1 MRHALAGILRRAVA
15 APADARLLDDF
26 LAGRDPDAAFAALV
40 ARHGPVVR
48 AACRR
53 ALGDTPDADDAFQ
66 ATFVVLAR
74 RAADVWPR
82 EAVGAWLY
90 GVAGKVARKARAV
103 RDRRRA
109 REQPLAAAPE
119 PAAPP
124 EPTSLCDAL
133 DRAVRAL
140 PEVYRAAV
148 VACDLQG
155 LSRAEAAAALGWK
168 EGTLSGRL
176 ARARELLARRL
187 TRGGFTLPAGGLAA
201 VLGVPAPVGAD
212 LLARTAAHWR
222 GRAAGV
228 PAPVAALTDGV
239 TAAVL
244 PAKAVA
250 AAVLVLAA
258 GVWAAARQDD
268 PPPLTKAPPPAKA
281 PAAPPVVLPEG
292 RFEAIY
298 LEAQLLAAELKHAA
312 RPKTADGLQNHYE
325 RVKLRADAIRQLAEQ
340 SQTELDA
347 LGVRAKEAAAGAK
360 GELLDARVA
369 LEFVRRTYVGMRD
382 YEPIHHHDLLFAET
396 RVIRAR
402 ERVAALEKS
411 GAAAGAGVVV
421 RGADGTDIFPVGH
434 KRDQFDAF
442 AADVLA
448 TCRTE
453 VKDGAPAAEWWAAA
467 RKAGH
472 VRVRYAEPRSFA
484 ATADRPPLTA
494 EEFLIPATADRDPD
508 VVLTRHGTTYRA
520 FAGWRA
526 EWAKDLRGALRGEP

>member
-1 MRHALAGILRRAVA
+1 MRHAIAGLLRRAE
-15 APADARLLDDF
+15 PADARLLDDF

-90 GVAGKVARKARAV
+90 GVAAKVARKARAM

-109 REQPLAAAPE
+109 REQPLAVAPE

-124 EPTSLCDAL
+124 EPSGLCDAL

-148 VACDLQG
+148 VACDLRG

-187 TRGGFTLPAGGLAA
+187 TRAGFTLPAGGLAA
-201 VLGVPAPVGAD
+201 VLGVPVPVGAD

-222 GRAAGV
+222 GRAGV
-228 PAPVAALTDGV
+228 PAPVTALSDGV
-239 TAAVL
+239 TAGVL
-244 PAKAVA
+244 PVMPVA

-268 PPPLTKAPPPAKA
+268 PPPLAKTPPPAKA
-281 PAAPPVVLPEG
+281 PAAPPVPLPSGRYELAGREAEVL
-292 RFEAIY
+292 
-298 LEAQLLAAELKHAA
+298 AQEVAAKYAKGG
-312 RPKTADGLQNHYE
+312 PKTAADYRLFGD
-325 RVKLRADAIRQLAEQ
+325 RIAARTDAIRSLVADSQQQLDEAE
-340 SQTELDA
+340 L
-347 LGVRAKEAAAGAK
+347 RAKEAAAGAK
-360 GELLDARVA
+360 GDLLDARVA
-369 LEFVRRTYVGMRD
+369 REFARRDYAGMRD
-382 YEPIHHHDLLFAET
+382 YEPMHRHDLLFAET
-396 RVIRAR
+396 RMIRAR
-402 ERVAALEKS
+402 ERVMALEKP

-421 RGADGTDIFPVGH
+421 RGADGKDVFPVDRH
-434 KRDQFDAF
+434 RDRLDAF
-442 AADVLA
+442 GADLLA

-453 VKDGAPAAEWWAAA
+453 VKDGAAERWAAA
-467 RKAGH
+467 LKGAH
-472 VRVRYAEPRSFA
+472 VRVRYAEPRRFPDVI
-484 ATADRPPLTA
+484 DRPALTA

-508 VVLTRHGTTYRA
+508 VVLTRHGTTFRA
-520 FAGWRA
+520 FTGWRA
-526 EWAKDLRGALRGEP
+526 EWAKDLRDALRAAP